1 MRTVLTA
8 LATTLMFF
16 SGTLCD
22 GLACNLETEALIQPA
37 EESETEAHLRYPS
50 LVRDGVKAG
59 SRKAARRT
67 GDRTFEELRTKRRL
81 AAGNLRKMDWY
92 AAESKKPADKDAV
105 IIDHDLRLGRIDA
118 ERTGSAPGGVK
129 NLLEYRFSVDVD
141 NRGDSGKVLII
152 LTGKGRDG
160 REIGSVML
168 KDVLHGK
175 ESKTLVATTSLTS
188 LKSREIE
195 TWEVFRA
202 HKFRCV

>member
-22 GLACNLETEALIQPA
+22 GVACNLDTETLIQPA
-37 EESETEAHLRYPS
+37 EESESDSHKKSPS
-50 LVRDGVKAG
+50 PERGWVKAR
-59 SRKAARRT
+59 SREMSRRT
-67 GDRTFEELRTKRRL
+67 GNGTFEELRTKRTL
-81 AAGNLRKMDWY
+81 AVVNRREMDCC
-92 AAESKKPADKDAV
+92 AAYSKKPADKDAV
-105 IIDHDLRLGRIDA
+105 IIDHELRLGRINA
-118 ERTGSAPGGVK
+118 ERTGSTPGSVR
-129 NLLEYRFSVDVD
+129 NQWEYRFSVDVD
-141 NRGDSGKVLII
+141 NIGDSGKVLII
-152 LTGKGRDG
+152 LTGKGQDG

-188 LKSREIE
+188 LKIREIE

-202 HKFRCV
+202 YKFRCV